1 MDPAGSLTVRAFCF
15 APLNELWALDFTVP
29 RGKTVAL
36 RACARTFLAIGRTD
50 ITTIGR
56 VVVTATEL
64 DALRKAALIADPI
77 TGLTHGFYRYPARFS
92 PQLARAAIRLFSEPG
107 QLVLDPFSGGGTTVV
122 EAAAMGRRAVGTDIS
137 ELATFLARLK
147 TARVPAPA
155 ARVLR
160 AWARDTVPLLSYR
173 DHVSESNRPPSG
185 TDRNLRRPATRAIRK
200 LIGVALSSIPSDP
213 EPTVETIARGA
224 ILGTAQWAIDGRREV
239 GKVATFRSRLQ
250 ATVHRMLDDLQ
261 LLWEKGDAAG
271 AATPHV
277 ATADAL
283 DVGLVPPLSDG
294 TVADLVVTS
303 PPYPGIHVLYHRW
316 QTGGGKETPAPFWIA
331 AARDGKGESHY
342 TMGGRRS
349 RDYFERLSARI
360 SAIRQVMRDGA
371 FLVQVVGFSQA
382 AVQLERYLETM
393 RASGFM
399 EIPQLTGSRIWR
411 DVPRRRWYVAH
422 RATVPAAREVIL
434 VHQARCSS

>member
-1 MDPAGSLTVRAFCF
+1 MDAAHPSGPPNAGHGILGGPSR
-15 APLNELWALDFTVP
+15 
-29 RGKTVAL
+29 RRIIAL
-36 RACARTFLAIGRTD
+36 RARLRRFLAIGRAD
-50 ITTIGR
+50 ITAIGR

-64 DALRKAALIADPI
+64 DALRKAALSADPI

-122 EAAAMGRRAVGTDIS
+122 EAAVMGRRAVGTDIS

-147 TARVPAPA
+147 TARVPARA

-160 AWARDTVPLLSYR
+160 AWARDAVPFLSYR

-200 LIGVALSSIPSDP
+200 LIGVALSSIPSDS
-213 EPTVETIARGA
+213 EPVVEAIARGA

-239 GKVATFRSRLQ
+239 AKVAIFRSRLQ
-250 ATVHRMLDDLQ
+250 ATVYGMLDDLR

-271 AATPHV
+271 AEIPHV

-283 DVGLVPPLSDG
+283 HVASLPPFTG
-294 TVADLVVTS
+294 GKVADLVVTS

-331 AARDGKGESHY
+331 AARDGWGESHY
-342 TMGGRRS
+342 TMGGRQS
-349 RDYFERLSARI
+349 RDYFQRLSLRM
-360 SAIRQVMRDGA
+360 SAIRQVMRNGA
-371 FLVQVVGFSQA
+371 FLVQVVGFSRPS
-382 AVQLERYLETM
+382 VQLKRYLETM
-393 RASGFM
+393 HASGFI
-399 EIPQLTGSRIWR
+399 ELPQLAGARIWR
-411 DVPRRRWYVAH
+411 DVPRRRWYAAH
-422 RATVPAAREVIL
+422 RATPAAREVVL
-434 VHQARCSS
+434 VHQA